1 MKKIKLIV
9 PVVSCLLVTALFSCA
24 NNNEQPESNYY
35 SISIA
40 NAHKSPKVSIEGSNL
55 IKKGDACDVL
65 IRFEPF
71 TYLATIPDYPSEVIR
86 ICQANRI
93 GYDIAL
99 DKSCYTFEEAGTGDP
114 CLYRLHINKEYMV
127 TSYVVDINSEFVE
140 AYTGENDIK
149 FSSGSSLNDDN
160 AEIIV
165 VNTSVDSDL
174 TFFITPKNFQSGYTF
189 DGDTKDAIK
198 IIGVSDDEGEV
209 DLTSFV
215 TRKELVICDSPI
227 QGLSHYQTSEKQLR
241 IALPMD
247 KLFVTDDDP
256 ETFYGYKQR
265 FTSIEIKSD
274 KGVVYNKE
282 KSYENIFSPTADETS
297 CTFTSGKIELRE
309 NSVHYVAKFA
319 PQDDYRFPSSFTE
332 ENFPITDL
340 TILPKVY
347 LPTGHPYF
355 RTFEIHSDTSKQGA
369 IKTSPYKSYIGGNET
384 LSILSSVRV
393 LEDTAGN
400 IYVPMGY
407 DNDSILSGDNYWLD
421 VDVKSGNLVVDV
433 NITDMVKYVEFP
445 TSTII
450 ARTDLI
456 EYGDEFYKFYR
467 DGSIDF
473 IQSFNFTVKAVHN

>member
-24 NNNEQPESNYY
+24 NNNEQPESDYY

-55 IKKGDACDVL
+55 IKKGDACDAL

-71 TYLATIPDYPSEVIR
+71 TYLAPIPDYPSEVIR

-127 TSYVVDINSEFVE
+127 TSYVVDINSEYVK

-149 FSSGSSLNDDN
+149 FSSIGLLNDTN
-160 AEIIV
+160 AEITV
-165 VNTSVDSDL
+165 VNTAVDSDL
-174 TFFITPKNFQSGYTF
+174 TFFVTPKDFQSGYTF

-198 IIGVSDDEGEV
+198 IIGMSDDEGEV

-227 QGLSHYQTSEKQLR
+227 QGLGHYQTEAKQLR

-265 FTSIEIKSD
+265 FTSIEIKSEKGITYSD
-274 KGVVYNKE
+274 KKG
-282 KSYENIFSPTADETS
+282 IFSPTADEET
-297 CTFTSGKIELRE
+297 CTFTSGEIEHKID
-309 NSVHYVAKFA
+309 SVHYVAKFA

-332 ENFPITDL
+332 ENFPVTDL
-340 TILPKVY
+340 TILPNVY

-369 IKTSPYKSYIGGNET
+369 IKTSPYKAYIGGNET
-384 LSILSSVRV
+384 LSILTTANV

-407 DNDSILSGDNYWLD
+407 DNDSILSGDNYWLKITID
-421 VDVKSGNLVVDV
+421 NDGNLVVDI
-433 NITDMVKYVEFP
+433 NITDMIKYVEFP

-473 IQSFNFTVKAVHN
+473 IQSFNFTVKAIHN